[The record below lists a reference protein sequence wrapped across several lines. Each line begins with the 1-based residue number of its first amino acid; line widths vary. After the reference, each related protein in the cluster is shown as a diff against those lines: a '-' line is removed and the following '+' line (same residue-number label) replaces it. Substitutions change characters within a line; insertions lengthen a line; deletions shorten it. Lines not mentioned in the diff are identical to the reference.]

1 MLENAP
7 LKVATLNV
15 RGLGSVKR
23 KFQLKKL
30 LEAKQIDILGIQE
43 TKVESEAHTDTMV
56 QPFLEAYHVAVSHA
70 VGTAGGCCIFLK
82 KALIAEVDRVQSSPE
97 GRFVCCDFNYGEH
110 PFRAVCVYAP
120 TKSRQR
126 RVFFEDVVK
135 LVDCDKQVLF
145 FGDLNCVSTPADRA
159 NQSAKIDSSAL
170 FLEKCTNDL
179 CLEDVATLV
188 TATRAARYTHY
199 QGTSHARLDRIYVS
213 AELTPSCTGYAV
225 DAVAF
230 SDHCLVS
237 VCVGGKKQRQV
248 KFNWDLWKMN
258 DKLLKDD
265 KFLAAVVA
273 RKTELVNSRNQ
284 NILEGWEHFKQEV
297 KLFAI
302 ERSTEIKF
310 HDRKEEKELR
320 NLLQLVTLE
329 EAKAPGLFTED
340 LRTIKAKIERLEIE
354 KYKGAAIRA
363 RTERLIGGEM
373 PTKRSLAD
381 EKSHAR
387 RNEIHNI
394 EHEGAFLTEQAEI
407 ERVFT
412 KHYEELFSCK
422 TPKQGFEQ
430 SFLPLL
436 PQLDQDITEE
446 LQSIITVKEIEDSI
460 DSLNNGKSPG
470 PDGLG
475 AAFYKAFKAQ
485 LAPVVCVVVN
495 ESFNVGSLPPSFSQ
509 AHTILIPK
517 SNDPEHLEKVTGYR
531 PITLT
536 NTDYKIFMKVI
547 TKRIQ
552 AVITSLVGPH
562 QTCGIKG
569 RSIYTNIHVARSI
582 LESCDIDYRRVA
594 MLQIDF
600 QKAFDKV
607 CHEVLFKILEHVR
620 IGKLILE
627 GVKMAYKNCTT
638 RILINGQLTN
648 RIKVQASVRQGCALS
663 SLLFALYLEPL
674 CARINQDTQIQGY
687 TLESCEVKVM
697 AYADDVVYFCANEES
712 VRTALRITQQFC
724 GMTCSSVNLGKCIG
738 LWHGEWLN
746 TPNVFENVTWTTQPT
761 KYLGIPLDQYR
772 DSTKHWGERA
782 QEMRAQTAKWE
793 GRGLSIFARAT
804 VCNIFLV
811 SKIWYVM
818 QALSC
823 SRINVQKFHRIFAV
837 FVWQSAYE
845 RTSRNNLFRKVRN
858 GGLSLAHLF
867 VRQLVSRFLF
877 LRDQEDPF
885 IRTFLQLTV
894 ANALPNLVVTS
905 AYATRYSVSLF
916 LREVVFSCRFLM
928 ARFSRE
934 FLSTV
939 NRKKLSYD
947 LIDCLFPEPM
957 YRSLY
962 SAGSGHD
969 VLTRVKRMP
978 VPGYVKTFFFK
989 LHTNTLP
996 VKTWMLEKGLFLP
1009 WGADC
1014 GLCKKPENVEHVFI
1028 QCWDAVFF
1036 WDVLQRTVK
1045 KDLPLTARGI
1055 RYLDIKPDVIPY
1067 DLFFVL
1073 GLHSIWKSRMEVR
1086 NADVNAKSVGN
1097 HFVEHVCKLREVF
1110 AKLEYDDE
1118 VISIMNELV
1127 VLKVHKNVTAS

>member
-1 MLENAP
+1 MLNSGP
-7 LKVATLNV
+7 FKLATLNV
-15 RGLGSVKR
+15 RGLGSKKR
-23 KFQLKKL
+23 RFQLKTL
-30 LEAKQIDILGIQE
+30 LEAQQIDILGVQE
-43 TKVESEAHTDTMV
+43 TKVESESHTDTMV
-56 QPFLEAYHVAVSHA
+56 EPFLDSYHVAVSHA
-70 VGTAGGCCIFLK
+70 QGTAGGCCMFLK
-82 KALIAEVDRVQSSPE
+82 KALISVIDQVQSSPE
-97 GRFVCCDFNYGEH
+97 GRFVCCDFNYAEH

-120 TKSRQR
+120 TKTSQR
-126 RVFFEDVVK
+126 RVFFEEVVR
-135 LVDCDKQVLF
+135 LVDCEKCVLF
-145 FGDLNCVSTPADRA
+145 FGDFNCVYTPADRA
-159 NQSAKIDSSAL
+159 NQNVPSDSSAL
-170 FLEKCTNDL
+170 FLEQCMNDS
-179 CLEDVATLV
+179 CLEDVTNLAN
-188 TATRAARYTHY
+188 ATRTARYTHY
-199 QGTSHARLDRIYVS
+199 QGASHARLDRIYVS
-213 AELTPSCTGYAV
+213 AELAPSCMDYAV
-225 DAVAF
+225 DAVSF

-237 VCVGGKKQRQV
+237 VCVGGKKQRQA

-265 KFLAAVVA
+265 KFQATVVA
-273 RKTELVNSRNQ
+273 RKTELVNFGNK
-284 NILEGWEHFKQEV
+284 NIVEEWESFKQEI
-297 KLFAI
+297 KIAAI

-310 HDRKEEKELR
+310 NDRKEEKELR
-320 NLLQLVTLE
+320 DLLQLITVE

-340 LRTIKAKIERLEIE
+340 LRTTKAKIERIEVE

-381 EKSHAR
+381 ERSHAR

-394 EHEGAFLTEQAEI
+394 EHEGIFLTEQVEI
-407 ERVFT
+407 EGAFT
-412 KHYEELFSCK
+412 KHYEHLFSCK
-422 TPKQGFEQ
+422 TPNQEFEQ
-430 SFLPLL
+430 SFLTLMS
-436 PQLDQDITEE
+436 QLDPHVTDE
-446 LQSIITVKEIEDSI
+446 LQSPITVKEIEDSI
-460 DSLNNGKSPG
+460 DSLNIGKSPG

-475 AAFYKAFKAQ
+475 AAFYKAFKIQ
-485 LAPVVCVVVN
+485 LAPILGTVLE
-495 ESFNVGSLPPSFSQ
+495 ESFNRGSLPPSFSQ

-517 SNDPEHLEKVTGYR
+517 SNDPEQLVKITGYR

-547 TKRIQ
+547 TKRMQ
-552 AVITSLVGPH
+552 AVITTLVGPH

-569 RSIYTNIHVARSI
+569 RSITTNIHVARSI
-582 LESCDIDYRRVA
+582 LESCDIDYRKVA

-600 QKAFDKV
+600 QKAFDRV

-620 IGKLILE
+620 IGKLILQ
-627 GVKMAYKNCTT
+627 GVKMAYKDCTT
-638 RILINGQLTN
+638 RILINGQLTSP
-648 RIKVQASVRQGCALS
+648 IKVQASVRQGCALS

-674 CARINQDTQIQGY
+674 CARINQDNQIQGY
-687 TLESCEVKVM
+687 TLQSCEVKVM
-697 AYADDVVYFCANEES
+697 AYADDVVYFCVNKES
-712 VRTALRITQQFC
+712 VRTALCITQEFC
-724 GMTCSSVNLGKCIG
+724 SMTCSSINIGKCTG

-746 TPNVFENVTWTTQPT
+746 APNVFENVTWSTQPT
-761 KYLGIPLDQYR
+761 KYLGVPFDQYR
-772 DSTKHWGERA
+772 DSTKYWNERA

-793 GRGLSIFARAT
+793 GRGLSIFSRAT
-804 VCNIFLV
+804 VCNVFLV

-823 SRINVQKFHRIFAV
+823 SRLNVQKFHRIFAV
-837 FVWQSAYE
+837 FVWQSTYE
-845 RTSRNNLFRKVRN
+845 RTSRNNLFRKVRS
-858 GGLSLAHLF
+858 GGLSLSHLF

-877 LRDQEDPF
+877 LRDQADPF
-885 IRTFLQLTV
+885 IRTFLQVTV
-894 ANALPNLVVTS
+894 ASALPDLLVTS
-905 AYATRYSVSLF
+905 ADATRFSVSLF

-939 NRKKLSYD
+939 NRKNLSRD

-962 SAGSGHD
+962 SGGSGHD
-969 VLTRVKRMP
+969 VLRRVKRML
-978 VPGYVKTFFFK
+978 VPGPVKTFFFK

-1014 GLCKKPENVEHVFI
+1014 TLCKKPESVEHVFI
-1028 QCWDAVFF
+1028 DCWDAVFF

-1045 KDLPLTARGI
+1045 KDLPLTPHGI
-1055 RYLDIKPDVIPY
+1055 RFLDVKPDVLPY

-1110 AKLEYDDE
+1110 LKLEYEDE
-1118 VISIMNELV
+1118 VISVMNELA